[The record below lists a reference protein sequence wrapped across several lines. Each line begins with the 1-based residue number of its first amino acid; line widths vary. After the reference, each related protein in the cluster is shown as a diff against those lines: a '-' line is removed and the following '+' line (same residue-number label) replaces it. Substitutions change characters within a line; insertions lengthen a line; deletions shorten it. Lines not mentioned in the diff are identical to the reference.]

1 MEKSGLLEASDIQE
15 ILELLEIPSES
26 ESSTDEGICP
36 NPEFIPAWSFGEK
49 PDDSIYS
56 STAMIR

>member
-1 MEKSGLLEASDIQE
+1 MEKTDLLEASDIQE
-15 ILELLEIPSES
+15 ILKILEISAEKDAPPEDIY
-26 ESSTDEGICP
+26 T

-56 STAMIR
+56 STAMIS